1 MILISVFS
9 DISVIMSQFGDKK
22 DKDGKKSSSSKDKD
36 TRLLSE
42 MAKKLVAPNKEV
54 IELLNKLGG
63 RQAEVLRK
71 EFYLGQAAMKEE
83 VKSLAPV
90 MVGIAKTLEGFKE
103 IPSIPGC
110 CFLLTC

>member
-1 MILISVFS
+1 
-9 DISVIMSQFGDKK
+9 MSQSGDKK
-22 DKDGKKSSSSKDKD
+22 DKDGKKSPSSKDKD

-42 MAKKLVAPNKEV
+42 MAKELVAPNQEV
-54 IELLNKLGG
+54 IELVNKLGG
-63 RQAEVLRK
+63 RK
-71 EFYLGQAAMKEE
+71 EFSLGQAAMKEE

-103 IPSIPGC
+103 ILSIPGC